1 MLKRFLC
8 ALLVT
13 IASGCASS
21 GPPMMYED
29 KQRPLSNT
37 SVFSSWSEDPR
48 EIAEIKKVDG
58 IDINCAMAGCPLW
71 VRVTPGKH
79 VFTIRYNFYVPGSP
93 TYLTGTH
100 DLEIPDMKAKHV
112 YVARFQVSGN
122 TLKTSI
128 QDLGENPNY
137 TLTSGLK
144 GVNQKSQGVLF
155 E

>member
-1 MLKRFLC
+1 MLQRFLC
-8 ALLVT
+8 VLFAA
-13 IASGCASS
+13 IASGCASN
-21 GPPMMYED
+21 GPPIMFED
-29 KQRPLSNT
+29 KQRPLSDT

-58 IDINCAMAGCPLW
+58 VDTSCVMAGCPLW

-79 VFTIRYNFYVPGSP
+79 TFTIRYSFHIPGSP

-100 DLEIPDMKAKHV
+100 EFEVPDMKAKHV
-112 YVARFQVSGN
+112 YVARFQVIEN

-144 GVNQKSQGVLF
+144 GVNQKSRGILF